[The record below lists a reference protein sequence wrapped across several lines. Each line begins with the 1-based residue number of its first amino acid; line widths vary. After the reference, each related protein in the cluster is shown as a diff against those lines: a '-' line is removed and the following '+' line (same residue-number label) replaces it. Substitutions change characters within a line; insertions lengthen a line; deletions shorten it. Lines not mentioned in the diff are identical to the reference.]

1 ALREII
7 RRHEALR
14 TVFEEIDERPFQII
28 KDGSDFQL
36 LTVDFRGRSPED
48 ASQAAAEHI
57 VEERSAPFDLV
68 TGPLCRVKLLR
79 LTETDALLLVTLH
92 HIISDHWSMQQV
104 FRGELVKLYEAF
116 LQRSPPSLPEP
127 KIQFGDYSL
136 WERRLLDSGQLDD
149 RARYW
154 KNQFTTDLGK
164 SHFRSTS
171 AGGSE
176 IVHEFYRRTV

>member
-1 ALREII
+1 TIVELTQELETIIRHGHALDLPPIVPLPRDGPLPLSMNQERLWHLDQMMPGTHFFNMPYAYRLSGELNIEALERALREII

-28 KDGSDFQL
+28 KDGSDFEL

-104 FRGELVKLYEAF
+104 FRGEL
-116 LQRSPPSLPEP
+116 
-127 KIQFGDYSL
+127 
-136 WERRLLDSGQLDD
+136 
-149 RARYW
+149 
-154 KNQFTTDLGK
+154 
-164 SHFRSTS
+164 
-171 AGGSE
+171 
-176 IVHEFYRRTV
+176 